1 MMTTAEFL
9 MMVAD
14 LPYVRVMVSTT
25 CVTYYFDECYDES
38 HDLTDEEQEQFD
50 AVYDLLIC
58 RGLRLIDARAYA
70 VDRADGSDSWDD

>member
-9 MMVAD
+9 MMVTD
-14 LPYVRVMVSTT
+14 LPYVRVIASAP
-25 CVTYYFDECYDES
+25 CVIYYFDECYDES

-58 RGLRLIDARAYA
+58 RGLHLTDACVYA
-70 VDRADGSDSWDD
+70 VDHTDGSDSWDD

>member
-14 LPYVRVMVSTT
+14 LPYVRVMTSAP

-58 RGLRLIDARAYA
+58 RGVRLTDARVYA
-70 VDRADGSDSWDD
+70 VDCADGSDSWDD

>member
-14 LPYVRVMVSTT
+14 LPYVRVTVSAA

-50 AVYDLLIC
+50 AIYDLLIC
-58 RGLRLIDARAYA
+58 RGLCLTDACAYA
-70 VDRADGSDSWDD
+70 VDHADGSDSWDD

>member
-14 LPYVRVMVSTT
+14 LPYVRVMVSNA

-58 RGLRLIDARAYA
+58 HGLRLTDACAYA
-70 VDRADGSDSWDD
+70 VDCADGSDSWDD

>member
-9 MMVAD
+9 MMIAN
-14 LPYVRVMVSTT
+14 LPYVRAMVSSA
-25 CVTYYFDECYDES
+25 CVTCYFDECYDES

-58 RGLRLIDARAYA
+58 RGLRLVDARVYV